1 MKPPFVPR
9 DTIFCYLDYVTSSD
23 LLLLGELSLKVDK
36 NKAIVTL
43 CKLIWKK
50 KNLVG
55 SLPTMTSYTVLCS
68 FFLALEIIYNLYSE

>member
-50 KNLVG
+50 KN
-55 SLPTMTSYTVLCS
+55 
-68 FFLALEIIYNLYSE
+68 